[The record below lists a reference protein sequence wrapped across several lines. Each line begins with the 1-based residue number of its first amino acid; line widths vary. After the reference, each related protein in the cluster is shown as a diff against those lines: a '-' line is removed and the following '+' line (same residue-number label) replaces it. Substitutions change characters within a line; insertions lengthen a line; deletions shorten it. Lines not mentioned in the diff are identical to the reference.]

1 MEIKKIDIQIPFK
14 TRIFGFI
21 NGEERIS
28 ELLSCADVM
37 VVPSLEDNLPN
48 IGIEAIACGVPVIG
62 YNVCGLPGYSKIRV
76 EWRTC

>member
-1 MEIKKIDIQIPFK
+1 MIFK
-14 TRIFGFI
+14 YHLTRIFGFI

-62 YNVCGLPGYSKIRV
+62 YNVWTLI
-76 EWRTC
+76 